1 MADKKVRARKVAVSG
16 QASENGSSYLTWRRH
31 PLVQHRWALPQP
43 LPIRLQSAKGF
54 AAGLVALYVYF
65 LSSRSF
71 EILTQITGRDLYIM
85 LLLSAVGLSIVLA
98 KGTFARAAQT
108 PAGLILLVF
117 TGWAMLILPFSSWK
131 GESLHELTNVWLKSV
146 AAYLIIVGLTTNL
159 AIAKKVYLG
168 VALGGISSALLI
180 YKFGWYDGGRL
191 TGFGSLANSN
201 EVAFHLVVSLP
212 FVFLLMSRV
221 KVIWKVALGAVVLLA
236 LQLSLKTA
244 SRSGLIMLGVIF
256 AVSFLRVSFGNK
268 TKMIAVGAIAPHC
281 RIRFHQPGPDGPLL
295 HAIFLDDTSAAAQS
309 ARLSGQERRHKFDEA
324 IELTFMNPIFGV
336 GMGAFIPS
344 SVALAESK
352 GEKGVWIMPHNSY
365 AQVSSEMG
373 FIGVILFVAV
383 LVVCFR
389 ALLKVD
395 KRAKRLNLQDIR
407 GMALCML
414 LALCVMCI
422 HFTFDAIA
430 YQFYLPMMAGLATA
444 LTMNA
449 EPILRA
455 AEARAEG
462 RELPEGTAL
471 LEAELVGPE
480 LAPVG
485 ERSHERMLSGRI
497 ETGRPPIE
505 RKHNPYRFGRRRNH

>member
-1 MADKKVRARKVAVSG
+1 MATTSVSPAPLGATAAAADK
-16 QASENGSSYLTWRRH
+16 
-31 PLVQHRWALPQP
+31 
-43 LPIRLQSAKGF
+43 LQSAKGF
-54 AAGLVALYVYF
+54 AAGLVALYAYF

-71 EILTQITGRDLYIM
+71 EILTQITGKDLYIM
-85 LLLSAVGLSIVLA
+85 MLLSAVGLAIVLA

-221 KVIWKVALGAVVLLA
+221 KVVWKVALGAIVLLA

-256 AVSFLRVSFGNK
+256 AVSFMRVSFGNK
-268 TKMIAVGAIAPHC
+268 TKMLVVGVIALIVGLGSISQEQMD
-281 RIRFHQPGPDGPLL
+281 RYSTLFSS
-295 HAIFLDDTSAAAQS
+295 DDTSAAAQS
-309 ARLSGQERRHKFDEA
+309 ARLSADERKRKLDEA

-373 FIGVILFVAV
+373 FIGAILFVAV

-395 KRAKRLNLQDIR
+395 RRARRLNLQDIR
-407 GMALCML
+407 GMSLCML

-462 RELPEGTAL
+462 RDLPGGTPL
-471 LEAELVGPE
+471 LEADLVRPE
-480 LAPVG
+480 LAQVG
-485 ERSHERMLSGRI
+485 ERSHDRMLPGRVEI
-497 ETGRPPIE
+497 GRPPIE
-505 RKHNPYRFGRRRNH
+505 RKHNPYRFGRRRTH

>member
-1 MADKKVRARKVAVSG
+1 MATTSVNPAPLGVTAAAADRG
-16 QASENGSSYLTWRRH
+16 QTQA
-31 PLVQHRWALPQP
+31 
-43 LPIRLQSAKGF
+43 AKGF
-54 AAGLVALYVYF
+54 AVGLVALYAYF

-71 EILTQITGRDLYIM
+71 EILTQITGKDLYIM
-85 LLLSAVGLSIVLA
+85 LVLSALGLFMVFA
-98 KGTFARAAQT
+98 KGTFVRALQT
-108 PAGLILLVF
+108 PAGLILMAF

-131 GESLHELTNVWLKSV
+131 GQSLHELTNVWLKSV
-146 AAYLIIVGLTTNL
+146 AAYFIIVGLTTSF

-168 VALGGISSALLI
+168 VALGGITSALLI

-212 FVFLLMSRV
+212 FIFLLMSRV
-221 KVIWKVALGAVVLLA
+221 KVVWKVALGAIVLLA
-236 LQLSLKTA
+236 LQLSLRTA

-268 TKMIAVGAIAPHC
+268 TKMIAVGAIGLIVGIGSISQDQMD
-281 RIRFHQPGPDGPLL
+281 RYSTLFSS
-295 HAIFLDDTSAAAQS
+295 DDTSAAAQS
-309 ARLSGQERRHKFDEA
+309 ARLSGQERKRKFDEA
-324 IELTFMNPIFGV
+324 VELTIMNPIFGV

-352 GEKGVWIMPHNSY
+352 GEKGIWIMPHNSY

-373 FIGVILFVAV
+373 FIGCFLFIGV

-389 ALLKVD
+389 ALIKVD
-395 KRAKRLNLQDIR
+395 KRARRLGLTEIR
-407 GMALCML
+407 GMSLCML

-430 YQFYLPMMAGLATA
+430 YQFYLPMMAALATA

-449 EPILRA
+449 EPILSA

-462 RELPEGTAL
+462 KELPAGEPGM
-471 LEAELVGPE
+471 AELTLRDEP
-480 LAPVG
+480 
-485 ERSHERMLSGRI
+485 SHGRMLSARI

-505 RKHNPYRFGRRRNH
+505 RGHNPYRFGRRRNK

>member
-1 MADKKVRARKVAVSG
+1 MATTSVNPA
-16 QASENGSSYLTWRRH
+16 
-31 PLVQHRWALPQP
+31 PLGVTAAAADSAQTQT
-43 LPIRLQSAKGF
+43 AKGF
-54 AAGLVALYVYF
+54 AVGLVALYAYF

-85 LLLSAVGLSIVLA
+85 LLLSALGLFMVFA
-98 KGTFARAAQT
+98 KGTFARAMQT
-108 PAGLILLVF
+108 PAGLILLAF
-117 TGWAMLILPFSSWK
+117 TGWAMLILPFSSWR
-131 GESLHELTNVWLKSV
+131 GQSLHELTGVWLKSV
-146 AAYLIIVGLTTNL
+146 AAYFIIVGLTTNF

-168 VALGGISSALLI
+168 VALGGITSALLI

-212 FVFLLMSRV
+212 FIFLLMSRV
-221 KVIWKVALGAVVLLA
+221 KVVWKVALGAIVLLA
-236 LQLSLKTA
+236 LHLSLRTA
-244 SRSGLIMLGVIF
+244 SRSGLIMLAVIF
-256 AVSFLRVSFGNK
+256 VVSFLRVSFGNK
-268 TKMIAVGAIAPHC
+268 TKMIAVGAIGLIVGLGSISQDQMD
-281 RIRFHQPGPDGPLL
+281 RYSTLFST
-295 HAIFLDDTSAAAQS
+295 DDTSAAAQS
-309 ARLSGQERRHKFDEA
+309 ARLSGQERKRKFDEA
-324 IELTFMNPIFGV
+324 VELTIMNPIFGV
-336 GMGAFIPS
+336 GMGAFMPS

-352 GEKGVWIMPHNSY
+352 GEKGIWIMPHNSY

-373 FIGVILFVAV
+373 FIGAFLFIGV

-389 ALLKVD
+389 ALIKVD
-395 KRAKRLNLQDIR
+395 KRAKRLGLTEIR

-414 LALCVMCI
+414 LALCVMSI

-430 YQFYLPMMAGLATA
+430 YQFYLPMMAALATA

-462 RELPEGTAL
+462 KELPEGDLAV
-471 LEAELVGPE
+471 AELTPRDE
-480 LAPVG
+480 P
-485 ERSHERMLSGRI
+485 SHGRMLPGRI

-505 RKHNPYRFGRRRNH
+505 RRHNPYRFGRRRNQ

>member
-1 MADKKVRARKVAVSG
+1 MATTSVSPAQLGVTAAAADK
-16 QASENGSSYLTWRRH
+16 
-31 PLVQHRWALPQP
+31 
-43 LPIRLQSAKGF
+43 LQSAKGF

-85 LLLSAVGLSIVLA
+85 LLLSAVGLFIVFA

-108 PAGLILLVF
+108 PAGLILLAF

-159 AIAKKVYLG
+159 AIAKKVYMG

-212 FVFLLMSRV
+212 FVFLLISRV
-221 KVIWKVALGAVVLLA
+221 RVVWKVALGAVVLLA

-256 AVSFLRVSFGNK
+256 AVSFMRVSFGNK
-268 TKMIAVGAIAPHC
+268 TKMIAVGVIGVIVGLGSISQDQMD
-281 RIRFHQPGPDGPLL
+281 RYSTLFSS
-295 HAIFLDDTSAAAQS
+295 DDTSAAAQS

-324 IELTFMNPIFGV
+324 VELTLMNPIFGV
-336 GMGAFIPS
+336 GMGVFIPS

-365 AQVSSEMG
+365 VQVSSEMG
-373 FIGVILFVAV
+373 FIGAILFVAV

-389 ALLKVD
+389 ALLRVD
-395 KRAKRLNLQDIR
+395 RRAKRLNLQDIR
-407 GMALCML
+407 AMALCML

-471 LEAELVGPE
+471 LEAELVAPE

-485 ERSHERMLSGRI
+485 ERSHARMLSGRV

-505 RKHNPYRFGRRRNH
+505 RNHNPYRFGRRRTH